1 MPTNRK
7 PFGFKKTLLVMWAFS
22 LNMAD
27 VVYAR
32 VSETCDRAAAT
43 ASQEYDIPLSVLRA
57 VTRTETGRT
66 KDGNLEP
73 WPWALNAS
81 GQGFWFESKSSAVN
95 DAQRRIDSGLT
106 NVDIGCFQLNY
117 RWHGHAFASISEMFD
132 PQKNAR
138 YAAQFLTDLYAE
150 KGNWLRAVG
159 AYHSRTQEHA
169 ARYKRKFSEVHA
181 NLVSGDMSP
190 SPVIPANENQ
200 FPLLQHSNSRPSL
213 GSLVPLSD
221 ATSRRALIERTGE
234 I

>member
-1 MPTNRK
+1 MPINRK
-7 PFGFKKTLLVMWAFS
+7 SFRFRKTLFILLAFS
-22 LNMAD
+22 FNMTDA
-27 VVYAR
+27 VYAR
-32 VSETCDRAAAT
+32 VSATCDLAAAT
-43 ASQEYDIPLSVLRA
+43 ASKEYDVPLSVLRA

-81 GQGFWFESKSSAVN
+81 GQGFWFENKSSAVN

-106 NVDIGCFQLNY
+106 NVDIGCFQLNF

-138 YAAQFLTDLYAE
+138 YAAQFLAQLYAE
-150 KGNWLRAVG
+150 KGNWIRAVG

-169 ARYKRKFSEVHA
+169 TRYKKKFSEVHA
-181 NLVSGDMSP
+181 NLVSGDMSE
-190 SPVIPANENQ
+190 SHAVPANENQ

-213 GSLVPLSD
+213 GSLVPLGD
-221 ATSRRALIERTGE
+221 ATSRRALIQRTGE